1 MNQTIIDWDE
11 LRKSLSSSKNVL
23 PKAKEGIGSFDG
35 GIEIQ

>member
-11 LRKSLSSSKNVL
+11 LTKSLYFLEKVL
-23 PKAKEGIGSFDG
+23 PKAKESIGAFDG

>member
-11 LRKSLSSSKNVL
+11 LRNKFIFLENVL